1 MAVDFVYADNTGA
14 SQIEST
20 IAKAQGETLYAY
32 IIAQNV
38 VSLATYNCVIHFN
51 PTAFTYADAYS
62 EFAPSLKNIFNSD
75 GGNLLSFQ
83 VDDSKKTQGEIIL
96 TAALA
101 GTTGA
106 PSGNGLL
113 GILEFTVQTTDE
125 TKISFGPSLTDNYF
139 VSTGGISD
147 ISYPTALRAGMVN
160 PIVNTNIVDRKVVTL
175 NGKNAK
181 PVNFG
186 TGTKSITLQ
195 FNTTESSN
203 FSGRLLCQRHTQQHP
218 NAGSRVLPYYWKV
231 SIEQA
236 IGTFSTTLIFQ
247 YDDADIEAAGLNENL
262 LILGRYDSD
271 RWTIMPAMLDTVNNT
286 LSTITN
292 AFSDWVISDD
302 DGSLPVKLSSFS
314 AVTDN
319 GTVIL
324 KWRTETEVNNVAFLI
339 YRCEEKDGAYT
350 KIASVGGAGNSAMP
364 NDYQLLDKEVET
376 GLTYFY
382 YIEDID
388 IAGSRSKSEIIKVV
402 VPSAQPVQKEFRL
415 LQNYPNPF
423 NPETWFPYQLAADSS
438 VIINIYSAK
447 GQMIRT
453 IPVGTKQ
460 VGVYV
465 IKDKAAYWDGRDSL
479 GEKVASGVYFYSL
492 QAGDF
497 RATRRML
504 IIK

>member
-1 MAVDFVYADNTGA
+1 
-14 SQIEST
+14 
-20 IAKAQGETLYAY
+20 
-32 IIAQNV
+32 
-38 VSLATYNCVIHFN
+38 
-51 PTAFTYADAYS
+51 
-62 EFAPSLKNIFNSD
+62 
-75 GGNLLSFQ
+75 
-83 VDDSKKTQGEIIL
+83 
-96 TAALA
+96 
-101 GTTGA
+101 
-106 PSGNGLL
+106 
-113 GILEFTVQTTDE
+113 
-125 TKISFGPSLTDNYF
+125 
-139 VSTGGISD
+139 
-147 ISYPTALRAGMVN
+147 MVN

-195 FNTTESSN
+195 FNTTESSK
-203 FSGRLLCQRHTQQHP
+203 FSGSLLCQRYTKQHP
-218 NAGSRVLPYYWKV
+218 NAGQRVLSYYWKV
-231 SIEQA
+231 NVEQA
-236 IGTFSTTLIFQ
+236 IGTFSTTLIFR

-324 KWRTETEVNNVAFLI
+324 KWCTETEVNNVAFLI